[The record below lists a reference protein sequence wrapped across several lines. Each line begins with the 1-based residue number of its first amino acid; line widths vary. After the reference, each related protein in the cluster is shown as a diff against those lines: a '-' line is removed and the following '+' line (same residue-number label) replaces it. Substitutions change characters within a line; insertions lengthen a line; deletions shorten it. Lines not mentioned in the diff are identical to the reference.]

1 MVISKFFHHLSE
13 ANNTEWQLSESD
25 QTSRITKMK
34 SSLRELQSNPFVTTT
49 TANTIIGGN
58 TLRMTSVPQ
67 MLTTL
72 REEDSAFDKV
82 VVTQRTERGQQVA
95 SPEAMASRMYV
106 LMSGKVNLL
115 CMNNEGRRLVIATLE
130 PGAIFGE
137 GALDSLSDPNVFAE
151 AADDT
156 LVWVIPSSEA
166 RNMTMQYP
174 ILGWGLLQTYGMRL
188 MQVENS
194 LEDVAY
200 KKLPERLAALLI
212 DLDQDDSGVIKGVSH
227 QALADRLGTYR
238 ETVSAILRDF
248 KRQGLVEL
256 GYRRIK
262 LVDTETLREVAGL
275 WDW

>member
-1 MVISKFFHHLSE
+1 
-13 ANNTEWQLSESD
+13 
-25 QTSRITKMK
+25 MK
-34 SSLRELQSNPFVTTT
+34 TSLRELQNVSFGVS
-49 TANTIIGGN
+49 TAINTPVASG
-58 TLRMTSVPQ
+58 LRVNSVPQ
-67 MLTTL
+67 MLTAL
-72 REEDSAFDKV
+72 REEDPAFDKV
-82 VVTQRTERGQQVA
+82 ITAQRIERNQVIA

-106 LMSGKVNLL
+106 LMSGRVNLL
-115 CMNNEGRRLVIATLE
+115 CTNNEGRRLVIATLE

-137 GALDSLSDPNVFAE
+137 GALNASIDPNIFAE
-151 AADDT
+151 AAEDSV
-156 LVWVIPSSEA
+156 VWVIPNSEA

-174 ILGWGLLQTYGMRL
+174 ILGWGMLQTYGMRL

-200 KKLPERLAALLI
+200 KKLPERLASLLI
-212 DLDQDDSGVIKGVSH
+212 ELDQDSGGVIKGVSH

-262 LVDTETLREVAGL
+262 IVDSETLRDVGGI

>member
-1 MVISKFFHHLSE
+1 
-13 ANNTEWQLSESD
+13 
-25 QTSRITKMK
+25 MK
-34 SSLRELQSNPFVTTT
+34 SNLRELQSNPFATTT
-49 TANTIIGGN
+49 IVNSAIGSN
-58 TLRMTSVPQ
+58 MPRMTSMPQ

-72 REEDSAFDKV
+72 REEDPAFGKV
-82 VVTQRTERGQQVA
+82 VVTQRVERGQQIA
-95 SPEAMASRMYV
+95 STQAMASHMYV
-106 LMSGKVNLL
+106 LMSGKANLL
-115 CMNNEGRRLVIATLE
+115 CTNSEGRRLVIATLE

-137 GALDSLSDPNVFAE
+137 GALSTVSDPNVFAE
-151 AADDT
+151 AAEDA

-200 KKLPERLAALLI
+200 KKLPERLAALLV
-212 DLDQDDSGVIKGVSH
+212 DLDHDSDGVIKGVSH

-248 KRQGLVEL
+248 KRQELVEL

-262 LVDTETLREVAGL
+262 LVDTESLREIAGL